1 MMSRK
6 ELEGILGYKLTED
19 QWKENRKILAKIE
32 EDEWE
37 KDHPMDE

>member
-1 MMSRK
+1 MIGRK
-6 ELEGILGYKLTED
+6 ELEGILGYKLTDE
-19 QWKENRKILAKIE
+19 QWKENERIFAKIA